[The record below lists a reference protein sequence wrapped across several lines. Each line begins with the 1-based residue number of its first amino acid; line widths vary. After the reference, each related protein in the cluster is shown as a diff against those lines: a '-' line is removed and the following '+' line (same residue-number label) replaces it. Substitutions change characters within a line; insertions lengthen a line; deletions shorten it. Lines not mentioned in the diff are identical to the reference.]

1 MKNLAKIAPSLLLLA
16 LPAAANAQEA
26 ILLEAPAPAATIEPT
41 AAPSFSGFVDSSLF
55 APLDGFPA
63 GSRGI
68 AFGLGQAELDAR
80 FTPDPELEIG
90 LDLNYFPA
98 SQRSIDDFPI
108 AADDGLLEQ
117 GFVTWSPDA
126 ADGLAI
132 TVGKQN
138 APIGLESLDPVDLAT
153 VSGGLIWSYGVPSN
167 LTGLF
172 IKQEVALGSV
182 QLFTTAEW
190 DTPAAVGGAVIG
202 GRVDLEHGPLWAG
215 LVATHGPAPEGADPA
230 RTMAN
235 LTAGYELGDLTLS
248 GEYLFATEDGKEA
261 KGWTLLATQALNDKT
276 NVTVRVDQLKKEF
289 GDAAI
294 DQADVTLVAGYSPTP
309 HLSTMLEVK
318 QAAVGEDGA
327 LTAVALGITASF

>member
-16 LPAAANAQEA
+16 LPAAANAQDA
-26 ILLEAPAPAATIEPT
+26 ILLEAPAPAATVEA
-41 AAPSFSGFVDSSLF
+41 AAPSFSGFVDSFLF
-55 APLDGFPA
+55 APLDGFAA
-63 GSRGI
+63 GARGV

-90 LDLNYFPA
+90 LDLNYFP
-98 SQRSIDDFPI
+98 SSPLG
-108 AADDGLLEQ
+108 AADGLLEQ

-132 TVGKQN
+132 TLGKQN

-172 IKQEVALGSV
+172 IKQDVALGSV

-202 GRVDLEHGPLWAG
+202 GRVDLEQGPLWAG
-215 LVATHGPAPEGADPA
+215 LVATHGPAPEGETPA

-235 LTAGYELGDLTLS
+235 LTAGYELGSLTLS
-248 GEYLFATEDGKEA
+248 GEFLFSDVDGDQA
-261 KGWTLLATQALNDKT
+261 NGWTLLATQAINDKT
-276 NVTVRVDQLKKEF
+276 NLTVRVDQLKKEF

-318 QAAVGEDGA
+318 QAAVGDDGA
-327 LTAVALGITASF
+327 KTSVALGVTASF

>member
-26 ILLEAPAPAATIEPT
+26 ILLEAPAPAATIDPA
-41 AAPSFSGFVDSSLF
+41 AAPSFSGFVDSALF

-90 LDLNYFPA
+90 LDLNYFP
-98 SQRSIDDFPI
+98 SSPLG
-108 AADDGLLEQ
+108 AADGLLEQ

-132 TVGKQN
+132 TMGKQN

-202 GRVDLEHGPLWAG
+202 GRVDLEQGPLWVG
-215 LVATHGPAPEGADPA
+215 LVATHGPAPEGETPA

-235 LTAGYELGDLTLS
+235 LTAGYELGSLTLS
-248 GEYLFATEDGKEA
+248 GEYLFADVDGDQA
-261 KGWTLLATQALNDKT
+261 NGWTLLATQALNDKT
-276 NVTVRVDQLKKEF
+276 NLTVRVDQLKKEF
-289 GDAAI
+289 GDAI

-318 QAAVGEDGA
+318 QAAVGDEGA
-327 LTAVALGITASF
+327 TTSVALGVTASY

>member
-1 MKNLAKIAPSLLLLA
+1 MQKIAIIAPAFALLVA
-16 LPAAANAQEA
+16 LPAVASAQDDTL
-26 ILLEAPAPAATIEPT
+26 LLEAPAPTTTIEA

-55 APLDGFPA
+55 APIDGFAP
-63 GSRGI
+63 GSRGV

-90 LDLNYFPA
+90 LDLNYLP
-98 SQRSIDDFPI
+98 SSPLG
-108 AADDGLLEQ
+108 AADGLLEQ

-172 IKQEVALGSV
+172 IKQEMALGSV

-190 DTPAAVGGAVIG
+190 DTPSAVGGALIG
-202 GRVDLEHGPLWAG
+202 GRVDLTQGPLWVG

-235 LTAGYELGDLTLS
+235 LTAGYELGSLTLS
-248 GEYLFATEDGKEA
+248 GEYLYTTVDGDEA
-261 KGWTLLATQALNDKT
+261 KGWTLLATQAINDMT
-276 NVTVRVDQLKKEF
+276 NLTARVDQLKKEF
-289 GDAAI
+289 GDTPI
-294 DQADVTLVAGYSPTP
+294 DQTDVTLVAGYNPTP
-309 HLSTMLEVK
+309 HLSTLLELK
-318 QAAVGEDGA
+318 QAGVGDDGA
-327 LTAVALGITASF
+327 TTSLALGVTASF

>member
-1 MKNLAKIAPSLLLLA
+1 MQKMTKTAPAFTIALLFA
-16 LPAAANAQEA
+16 LSAAANAQDA
-26 ILLEAPAPAATIEPT
+26 ILLETPAPAATVEA
-41 AAPSFSGFVDSSLF
+41 AAPAFSGFVDSSLF
-55 APLDGFPA
+55 APIDGFPV
-63 GSRGI
+63 GGRGV

-90 LDLNYFPA
+90 LDLNYFP
-98 SQRSIDDFPI
+98 SSPLG
-108 AADDGLLEQ
+108 AADGLLEQ

-202 GRVDLEHGPLWAG
+202 GRVDLAHGPLWAG
-215 LVATHGPAPEGADPA
+215 LVATHGPAPEGETPA

-235 LTAGYELGDLTLS
+235 LTAGYELGSLTLS
-248 GEYLFATEDGKEA
+248 GEYLFADVDGDQA
-261 KGWTLLATQALNDKT
+261 NGWTLLATQALNDKT
-276 NVTVRVDQLKKEF
+276 NLTVRVDQLKREF

-294 DQADVTLVAGYSPTP
+294 DQADVTLVAGYNPTP
-309 HLSTMLEVK
+309 HLSTRLEVK

-327 LTAVALGITASF
+327 LTAVALGITARF

>member
-26 ILLEAPAPAATIEPT
+26 LLLEAPAPAATIDPT
-41 AAPSFSGFVDSSLF
+41 AAPSFSGFVDSALF

-90 LDLNYFPA
+90 LDLNYFP
-98 SQRSIDDFPI
+98 SSPLG
-108 AADDGLLEQ
+108 AADSLLEQ

-202 GRVDLEHGPLWAG
+202 GRVDLEQGPLWVG
-215 LVATHGPAPEGADPA
+215 LVATHGPAPEGETPA

-248 GEYLFATEDGKEA
+248 GEYLFADVDGDQA
-261 KGWTLLATQALNDKT
+261 NGWTLLATQALNDKT
-276 NVTVRVDQLKKEF
+276 NLTVRVDQLKKEF
-289 GDAAI
+289 GDTAI

-318 QAAVGEDGA
+318 QADVGDDGA
-327 LTAVALGITASF
+327 KTSVALGVTASF

>member
-90 LDLNYFPA
+90 LDLNYFP
-98 SQRSIDDFPI
+98 SSPLG
-108 AADDGLLEQ
+108 AADGLLEQ

-202 GRVDLEHGPLWAG
+202 GRVDLEQGPLWVG
-215 LVATHGPAPEGADPA
+215 LVATHGPAPEGETPA

-248 GEYLFATEDGKEA
+248 GEYLFADVDGDQA
-261 KGWTLLATQALNDKT
+261 NGWTLLATQALNDKT
-276 NVTVRVDQLKKEF
+276 NLTVRVDQLKKEF
-289 GDAAI
+289 GDAL

-318 QAAVGEDGA
+318 QAAVGDDGA
-327 LTAVALGITASF
+327 TTSVALGVTASF

>member
-1 MKNLAKIAPSLLLLA
+1 MQKLTKTAPAFTIALLFA
-16 LPAAANAQEA
+16 LPAAANAQDA
-26 ILLEAPAPAATIEPT
+26 ILLEAPAPAATVEA
-41 AAPSFSGFVDSSLF
+41 AAPSFSGFVDSFLF
-55 APLDGFPA
+55 APLDGFAA
-63 GSRGI
+63 GARGV

-90 LDLNYFPA
+90 LDLNYLP
-98 SQRSIDDFPI
+98 SSPLG
-108 AADDGLLEQ
+108 AADGLLEQ

-202 GRVDLEHGPLWAG
+202 GRVDLEQGPLWVG
-215 LVATHGPAPEGADPA
+215 LVATHGPAPEGETPA

-235 LTAGYELGDLTLS
+235 LTAGYELGDLSLS
-248 GEYLFATEDGKEA
+248 GEYLFATENGKEA
-261 KGWTLLATQALNDKT
+261 NGWTLLATQALNDKT
-276 NVTVRVDQLKKEF
+276 NLTVRVDQLKKEF

-327 LTAVALGITASF
+327 LTALALGITASF

>member
-1 MKNLAKIAPSLLLLA
+1 MQKMTKNAPAFMIALLFA
-16 LPAAANAQEA
+16 LPAAANAQDA
-26 ILLEAPAPAATIEPT
+26 ILLEAPASAATVEAT
-41 AAPSFSGFVDSSLF
+41 APSFSGFVDSSVV
-55 APLDGFPA
+55 APIDGFAA
-63 GSRGI
+63 GSRGV

-90 LDLNYFPA
+90 LDLNYFP
-98 SQRSIDDFPI
+98 SSPLG
-108 AADDGLLEQ
+108 AADGLLEQ

-202 GRVDLEHGPLWAG
+202 GRVDLEQGPLWAG
-215 LVATHGPAPEGADPA
+215 LVATHGPAPEGETPA

-235 LTAGYELGDLTLS
+235 LTAGYELGSLTLS
-248 GEYLFATEDGKEA
+248 GEYLFADVDGDQA
-261 KGWTLLATQALNDKT
+261 NGWTLLATQALNDKT
-276 NVTVRVDQLKKEF
+276 NLTVRVDQLKKEF
-289 GDAAI
+289 GDAL

-318 QAAVGEDGA
+318 QAAVGDDGA
-327 LTAVALGITASF
+327 KTSVALGVTASF

>member
-1 MKNLAKIAPSLLLLA
+1 MQKIAIVTPALALLVA

-26 ILLEAPAPAATIEPT
+26 ILLEVPAPAATVEA

-55 APLDGFPA
+55 APLDGFAA

-90 LDLNYFPA
+90 LDLNYFPSSPLA
-98 SQRSIDDFPI
+98 
-108 AADDGLLEQ
+108 AADGLVEQ

-202 GRVDLEHGPLWAG
+202 GRVDLEQGPLWVG

-235 LTAGYELGDLTLS
+235 LTAGYELGGLTLS
-248 GEYLFATEDGKEA
+248 GEYLFATVDGKEA
-261 KGWTLLATQALNDKT
+261 NGWTLLATQALNDKT
-276 NVTVRVDQLKKEF
+276 NLTVRVDQLKKEF

-309 HLSTMLEVK
+309 HLSTLLEVK

-327 LTAVALGITASF
+327 LTAVALGITARF

>member
-1 MKNLAKIAPSLLLLA
+1 MQKIAFVAPALALLVA

-26 ILLEAPAPAATIEPT
+26 ILLEVPAPAATVEA

-80 FTPDPELEIG
+80 FTPDPALEIG
-90 LDLNYFPA
+90 LDLNYFPSSPLA
-98 SQRSIDDFPI
+98 
-108 AADDGLLEQ
+108 AADGLVEQ

-202 GRVDLEHGPLWAG
+202 GRVDLEQGPLWVG
-215 LVATHGPAPEGADPA
+215 LVATHGPAPEEETPA

-248 GEYLFATEDGKEA
+248 GEYLFATEDGREA
-261 KGWTLLATQALNDKT
+261 VGWTLLATQALNDKT

-327 LTAVALGITASF
+327 LTAVALGITARF

>member
-26 ILLEAPAPAATIEPT
+26 ILLEAPAPAAAVEA
-41 AAPSFSGFVDSSLF
+41 AAPSFSGFVDSFLF
-55 APLDGFPA
+55 APLDGFAA
-63 GSRGI
+63 GARGV

-90 LDLNYFPA
+90 LDLNYFPSSA
-98 SQRSIDDFPI
+98 LG
-108 AADDGLLEQ
+108 AADSLLEQ

-202 GRVDLEHGPLWAG
+202 GRVDLEQGPLWAG
-215 LVATHGPAPEGADPA
+215 LVATHGPAPEGETPA

-235 LTAGYELGDLTLS
+235 LTAGYELGSLTLS
-248 GEYLFATEDGKEA
+248 GEYLFADVDGDQA
-261 KGWTLLATQALNDKT
+261 NGWTLLATQAINDKT
-276 NVTVRVDQLKKEF
+276 NLTVRVDQLKKEF

>member
-1 MKNLAKIAPSLLLLA
+1 MKNLAKIAPTLLLLA

-26 ILLEAPAPAATIEPT
+26 ILLEAPAPAPT
-41 AAPSFSGFVDSSLF
+41 VEASAPSFSGFVDSSLF

-80 FTPDPELEIG
+80 FTPDPALEIG
-90 LDLNYFPA
+90 LDLNYFP
-98 SQRSIDDFPI
+98 SSPLG
-108 AADDGLLEQ
+108 AADGLLEQ

-190 DTPAAVGGAVIG
+190 DTPAAVGGAVVG
-202 GRVDLEHGPLWAG
+202 GRVDLTQGPLWAG
-215 LVATHGPAPEGADPA
+215 LVATHGPAPEGETPA

-248 GEYLFATEDGKEA
+248 GEYLFATVDGKEA
-261 KGWTLLATQALNDKT
+261 NGWTLLATQALNDKT

-309 HLSTMLEVK
+309 HLSTLLEVK
-318 QAAVGEDGA
+318 QAAVGDDGA

>member
-1 MKNLAKIAPSLLLLA
+1 MQKIAIVAPAFALLVA

-26 ILLEAPAPAATIEPT
+26 ILLEAPAPAPNVDAT

-55 APLDGFPA
+55 APLDGFPV
-63 GSRGI
+63 GSRGV

-90 LDLNYFPA
+90 LDLNYFPSSA
-98 SQRSIDDFPI
+98 LG
-108 AADDGLLEQ
+108 AADGLLEQ

-202 GRVDLEHGPLWAG
+202 GRVDLEQGPLWVG
-215 LVATHGPAPEGADPA
+215 LVATHGPAPEGETPA

-248 GEYLFATEDGKEA
+248 GEYLFADVDGDQA
-261 KGWTLLATQALNDKT
+261 NGWTLLATQALNDKT
-276 NVTVRVDQLKKEF
+276 NLTVRVDQLKKEF

-294 DQADVTLVAGYSPTP
+294 DQADVTFVAGYSPTP

-327 LTAVALGITASF
+327 TTSLALGVTASF

>member
-1 MKNLAKIAPSLLLLA
+1 MQKIAIIAPALTLLVA
-16 LPAAANAQEA
+16 MPAVASAQDDTL
-26 ILLEAPAPAATIEPT
+26 LLEAPAPTATAEA
-41 AAPSFSGFVDSSLF
+41 AAPSFSGFVDSSLIAPIDGF
-55 APLDGFPA
+55 AP
-63 GSRGI
+63 GSRGV
-68 AFGLGQAELDAR
+68 AFGLGQAEFDAR

-90 LDLNYFPA
+90 IDLNYFP
-98 SQRSIDDFPI
+98 SSPLG
-108 AADDGLLEQ
+108 AADGLLEQ

-172 IKQEVALGSV
+172 IKQDMALGSV

-190 DTPAAVGGAVIG
+190 DTPSAVGGALIG
-202 GRVDLEHGPLWAG
+202 GRVDLTQGPLWVG

-235 LTAGYELGDLTLS
+235 LTAGYELGSLTLS
-248 GEYLFATEDGKEA
+248 GEYLYTTVDGDEA
-261 KGWTLLATQALNDKT
+261 KGWTLLATQAINDKT
-276 NVTVRVDQLKKEF
+276 NLTVRVDQLKKEF
-289 GDAAI
+289 GDAI

-327 LTAVALGITASF
+327 TTSLAFGVTASF

>member
-1 MKNLAKIAPSLLLLA
+1 MQKMTKTAPAFTIALLFA
-16 LPAAANAQEA
+16 LPAAANAQDA
-26 ILLEAPAPAATIEPT
+26 ILLEAPAPAAAVEA
-41 AAPSFSGFVDSSLF
+41 AAPSFSGFVDSSVF

-90 LDLNYFPA
+90 LDLNYFP
-98 SQRSIDDFPI
+98 SSPLG
-108 AADDGLLEQ
+108 AADGLLEQ

-202 GRVDLEHGPLWAG
+202 GRVDLEQGPLWAG
-215 LVATHGPAPEGADPA
+215 LVATHGPAPEGETPA

-235 LTAGYELGDLTLS
+235 LTAGYELGSLTLS
-248 GEYLFATEDGKEA
+248 GEYLFADVDGDQA
-261 KGWTLLATQALNDKT
+261 NGWTLLATQALNDRI
-276 NVTVRVDQLKKEF
+276 NLTVRVDQLKKEF

-318 QAAVGEDGA
+318 QAAVGDDGA
-327 LTAVALGITASF
+327 KTSVALGVTASF

>member
-1 MKNLAKIAPSLLLLA
+1 MQKRAVVTPAFALLVA
-16 LPAAANAQEA
+16 LPAAASAQDETL
-26 ILLEAPAPAATIEPT
+26 LLEASAPTATVEA

-55 APLDGFPA
+55 APIDGFPA
-63 GSRGI
+63 GSRGV

-80 FTPDPELEIG
+80 FAPDAELEIG
-90 LDLNYFPA
+90 IDLNYFPSA
-98 SQRSIDDFPI
+98 PLG
-108 AADDGLLEQ
+108 AADGLLEQ

-172 IKQEVALGSV
+172 IKQDMALGSV

-190 DTPAAVGGAVIG
+190 DTPSAAGGALIG
-202 GRVDLEHGPLWAG
+202 GRVDLTQGPLWVG
-215 LVATHGPAPEGADPA
+215 LVATHGPAPEGFDPA

-235 LTAGYELGDLTLS
+235 LTAGYALGDLTLS
-248 GEYLFATEDGKEA
+248 GEYLYTTVDGDEA
-261 KGWTLLATQALNDKT
+261 KGWTLLATQAINDKT
-276 NVTVRVDQLKKEF
+276 NLTARVDQLTKEF
-289 GDAAI
+289 GDTQL
-294 DQADVTLVAGYSPTP
+294 DRADVTLVAGYNPTP
-309 HLSTMLEVK
+309 HLSTLLELK
-318 QAAVGEDGA
+318 QAGVGDDGA
-327 LTAVALGITASF
+327 LTSLALGVTANF

>member
-1 MKNLAKIAPSLLLLA
+1 MQKIAIAAPAFALLFA
-16 LPAAANAQEA
+16 LPAVASAQDDT
-26 ILLEAPAPAATIEPT
+26 LLLMAPAPTATVEA

-55 APLDGFPA
+55 APIDSFPA
-63 GSRGI
+63 GSRGV

-80 FTPDPELEIG
+80 FAPDPELEIG
-90 LDLNYFPA
+90 LDLNYFP
-98 SQRSIDDFPI
+98 S
-108 AADDGLLEQ
+108 AAIGAADGLLEQ

-172 IKQEVALGSV
+172 VKQEVALGSV

-190 DTPAAVGGAVIG
+190 DTPSAVGGALIG
-202 GRVDLEHGPLWAG
+202 GRVDLAQGPLWVG

-235 LTAGYELGDLTLS
+235 LTAGYELGSLTLS
-248 GEYLFATEDGKEA
+248 GEYLYTTVDGDEA
-261 KGWTLLATQALNDKT
+261 RGWTLLATQTINDKT
-276 NVTVRVDQLKKEF
+276 NVTVRVDQLKQES

-309 HLSTMLEVK
+309 HLSTLLELK

-327 LTAVALGITASF
+327 LTAVALGVTANF

>member
-1 MKNLAKIAPSLLLLA
+1 MQKIAIIAPAFALLVA
-16 LPAAANAQEA
+16 LPAVASAQDDTL
-26 ILLEAPAPAATIEPT
+26 LLEAPAPTTTIEA

-63 GSRGI
+63 GARGI

-90 LDLNYFPA
+90 LDLNYLP
-98 SQRSIDDFPI
+98 SSPLG
-108 AADDGLLEQ
+108 AADGLLEQ

-172 IKQEVALGSV
+172 IKQEMALGSV

-190 DTPAAVGGAVIG
+190 DTPSAVGGALIG
-202 GRVDLEHGPLWAG
+202 GRVDLTQGPLWVG

-235 LTAGYELGDLTLS
+235 LTAGYELGSLTLS
-248 GEYLFATEDGKEA
+248 GEYLYTTVDGDEA
-261 KGWTLLATQALNDKT
+261 KGWTLLATQAINDMT
-276 NVTVRVDQLKKEF
+276 NLTARVDQLKKEF
-289 GDAAI
+289 GDTPI
-294 DQADVTLVAGYSPTP
+294 DQTDVTLVAGYNPTP
-309 HLSTMLEVK
+309 HLSTLLELK
-318 QAAVGEDGA
+318 QAGVGDDGA
-327 LTAVALGITASF
+327 TTSLALGVTASF

>member
-16 LPAAANAQEA
+16 LPAAANAQDA
-26 ILLEAPAPAATIEPT
+26 ILLEAPAPAAAVEA
-41 AAPSFSGFVDSSLF
+41 AAPSFSGFVDSFLF
-55 APLDGFPA
+55 APLDGFAA
-63 GSRGI
+63 GARGV

-90 LDLNYFPA
+90 LDLNYFP
-98 SQRSIDDFPI
+98 SSPLG
-108 AADDGLLEQ
+108 AADGLLEQ

-132 TVGKQN
+132 TLGKQN

-172 IKQEVALGSV
+172 IKQDVALGSV

-202 GRVDLEHGPLWAG
+202 GRVDLEQGPLWAG
-215 LVATHGPAPEGADPA
+215 LVATHGPAPEGETPA

-235 LTAGYELGDLTLS
+235 LTAGYELGSLTLS
-248 GEYLFATEDGKEA
+248 GEFLFSDVDGDQA
-261 KGWTLLATQALNDKT
+261 NGWTLLATQAINDKT
-276 NVTVRVDQLKKEF
+276 NLTVRVDQLKKEF

-318 QAAVGEDGA
+318 QAAVGDDGA
-327 LTAVALGITASF
+327 KTSVALGVTASF

>member
-26 ILLEAPAPAATIEPT
+26 ILLEAPAPAAAVEA
-41 AAPSFSGFVDSSLF
+41 AAPSFSGFVDSFLF
-55 APLDGFPA
+55 APLDGFAA
-63 GSRGI
+63 GARGV

-90 LDLNYFPA
+90 LDLNYFP
-98 SQRSIDDFPI
+98 SSPLG
-108 AADDGLLEQ
+108 AADGLLEQ

-132 TVGKQN
+132 TLGKQN

-172 IKQEVALGSV
+172 IKQDVALGSV

-202 GRVDLEHGPLWAG
+202 GRVDLEQGPLWAG
-215 LVATHGPAPEGADPA
+215 LVATHGPAPEGETPA

-235 LTAGYELGDLTLS
+235 LTAGYELGSLTLS
-248 GEYLFATEDGKEA
+248 GEFLFSDVDGDQA
-261 KGWTLLATQALNDKT
+261 NGWTLLATQAINDKT
-276 NVTVRVDQLKKEF
+276 NLTVRVDQLKKEF

-318 QAAVGEDGA
+318 QAAVGDDGA
-327 LTAVALGITASF
+327 KTSVALGVTASF

>member
-1 MKNLAKIAPSLLLLA
+1 MQKIAIIAPATALLVA

-26 ILLEAPAPAATIEPT
+26 ILLEVPAPAATVEA

-126 ADGLAI
+126 ANGLAI

-202 GRVDLEHGPLWAG
+202 GRVDLEQGPLWVG
-215 LVATHGPAPEGADPA
+215 LVATHGPAPEDETPA

-289 GDAAI
+289 GDEAI

-327 LTAVALGITASF
+327 LTAVALGITARF

>member
-1 MKNLAKIAPSLLLLA
+1 MQKLALVTPAFALLFA
-16 LPAAANAQEA
+16 LPAVASAQDDT
-26 ILLEAPAPAATIEPT
+26 LLEAPAPTATVEA

-55 APLDGFPA
+55 APIDGFAA
-63 GSRGI
+63 GARGV

-80 FTPDPELEIG
+80 FAPDAELEIG
-90 LDLNYFPA
+90 IDLNYFPA
-98 SQRSIDDFPI
+98 SQTSIDDLPF
-108 AADDGLLEQ
+108 AAADGLLEQ

-153 VSGGLIWSYGVPSN
+153 VTGGLIWSYGVPSN
-167 LTGLF
+167 LTGLLL
-172 IKQEVALGSV
+172 KQEVALGSV

-190 DTPAAVGGAVIG
+190 DTPSAVGGALIG
-202 GRVDLEHGPLWAG
+202 GRVDLTQGPLWVG

-235 LTAGYELGDLTLS
+235 LTAGYELGSLTLS
-248 GEYLFATEDGKEA
+248 GEYLYATVDGDEA
-261 KGWTLLATQALNDKT
+261 KGWTLLATQAINDKT
-276 NVTVRVDQLKKEF
+276 DLTVRVDQLKKEF

-294 DQADVTLVAGYSPTP
+294 DQADVTLVAGYNPTP
-309 HLSTMLEVK
+309 HLTTRLEVK

-327 LTAVALGITASF
+327 LSAVALGVTANF

>member
-1 MKNLAKIAPSLLLLA
+1 MQKIAIIAPATALLVA

-26 ILLEAPAPAATIEPT
+26 ILLEVPAPAATVEA

-55 APLDGFPA
+55 APLDGFAA

-90 LDLNYFPA
+90 LDLNYFPSSPLA
-98 SQRSIDDFPI
+98 
-108 AADDGLLEQ
+108 AADGLVEQ

-202 GRVDLEHGPLWAG
+202 GRVDLTRGPLWAG
-215 LVATHGPAPEGADPA
+215 LVATHGPAPEGETPA

-261 KGWTLLATQALNDKT
+261 NGWTLLATQALNDKT

-327 LTAVALGITASF
+327 LTAVALGITARF

>member
-1 MKNLAKIAPSLLLLA
+1 MQKIAIIAPATALLVA

-26 ILLEAPAPAATIEPT
+26 ILLEVPAPAATVEA

-90 LDLNYFPA
+90 LDLNYFPSSPLA
-98 SQRSIDDFPI
+98 
-108 AADDGLLEQ
+108 AADGLVEQ

-172 IKQEVALGSV
+172 IMQEVALGSV
-182 QLFTTAEW
+182 QLFTTAAW

-202 GRVDLEHGPLWAG
+202 GRVDLEHGPLWVG
-215 LVATHGPAPEGADPA
+215 LVATHGPAPEDETPA

-248 GEYLFATEDGKEA
+248 GEYLFATDDGKEA

-289 GDAAI
+289 GDEAI

-327 LTAVALGITASF
+327 LTAVALGITARF